1 MNKSLDIIPT
11 TANSIKSILKIV
23 PKLVLTEG
31 LRPKLNLVINLIR
44 LRQRQL
50 KTEFENGLINFK
62 ILFLKAEKG
71 SEFLNF
77 KSKLFHSMTV
87 DGKKEFIKKVT
98 FTTEEWNAIISSC
111 IICSANSRKYF
122 EEVLRR

>member
-11 TANSIKSILKIV
+11 TANWIKSILKIV

-31 LRPKLNLVINLIR
+31 LKPKLNLVINLIR
-44 LRQRQL
+44 LRQREL

-87 DGKKEFIKKVT
+87 NGKKEFIKKVT

>member
-62 ILFLKAEKG
+62 ILFLKAEKV

>member
-11 TANSIKSILKIV
+11 TANWIKSILKIV

-31 LRPKLNLVINLIR
+31 LKPKLNLVINLIR
-44 LRQRQL
+44 LRQREL

-62 ILFLKAEKG
+62 ILFLKAEKV

-87 DGKKEFIKKVT
+87 DGKKEFIKK
-98 FTTEEWNAIISSC
+98 
-111 IICSANSRKYF
+111 
-122 EEVLRR
+122 L

>member
-31 LRPKLNLVINLIR
+31 LRSKLNLVINLIR